1 MSRSLLMK
9 RIAASAFV
17 LIGGLAIVKY
27 LWPEGLTELPLHALT
42 VGQVLTTA
50 GAVLAALVS
59 LGLVW
64 SFWTEK

>member
-1 MSRSLLMK
+1 MELLK

-17 LIGGLAIVKY
+17 LVGGVSIVIY
-27 LWPEGLTELPLHALT
+27 LWPEGITDLALSALT
-42 VGQVLTTA
+42 VELILRTA
-50 GAVLAALVS
+50 GAGVAALIS

>member
-1 MSRSLLMK
+1 MSRSELVK
-9 RIAASAFV
+9 RIAASVFV

-27 LWPEGLTELPLHALT
+27 LWPEGITDLPLHELT
-42 VGQVLTTA
+42 VGHILTTA

>member
-1 MSRSLLMK
+1 MSAISLK

-27 LWPEGLTELPLHALT
+27 LWPEGITDLPVAALT
-42 VGQVLTTA
+42 VELVLRTA
-50 GAVLAALVS
+50 GAAVAALIS

>member
-1 MSRSLLMK
+1 MRGGELTK

-27 LWPEGLTELPLHALT
+27 LWPEGITDLPATALNVELILRA
-42 VGQVLTTA
+42 A
-50 GAVLAALVS
+50 GAAVAALVS

>member
-1 MSRSLLMK
+1 MTGTKLTK

-27 LWPEGLTELPLHALT
+27 LWPEEIIDLPLQALT
-42 VGQVLTTA
+42 VGLVLRTA
-50 GAVLAALVS
+50 GAVLAALIS

>member
-1 MSRSLLMK
+1 MTGSKLTR

-17 LIGGLAIVKY
+17 LIGGLSIVKY
-27 LWPEGLTELPLHALT
+27 LWPEGMTDLPVSALT
-42 VGQVLTTA
+42 VELILRTLGAALA
-50 GAVLAALVS
+50 GLVS

>member
-1 MSRSLLMK
+1 MKGSELTK

-27 LWPEGLTELPLHALT
+27 LWPEGITELAATALT
-42 VGQVLTTA
+42 VELILRAA
-50 GAVLAALVS
+50 GAGVAALVS

-64 SFWTEK
+64 SFWTEQ

>member
-1 MSRSLLMK
+1 LELLK

-17 LIGGLAIVKY
+17 LVGGVSIVIY
-27 LWPEGLTELPLHALT
+27 LWPEGITDLALSALT
-42 VGQVLTTA
+42 VELILRTA
-50 GAVLAALVS
+50 GAGVAALIS